1 MPWAPSIPKP
11 LWEPGKG
18 GGRRESKGEIEEKRG
33 RKKEGSWLGHW
44 FLPHRLPHLLE
55 VLLKL
60 RKSLMGKRRMLVN
73 LAQGLRVAL
82 GAVGGRE
89 TVSVGQGRSDI
100 RGTEEKGNCAYEKA

>member
-1 MPWAPSIPKP
+1 MPWASSIPKP

-33 RKKEGSWLGHW
+33 RKKEGSW

-100 RGTEEKGNCAYEKA
+100 RGTEEKGNCAYKKA